1 MLGPAVR
8 HPHPPKG
15 SSLAVLKQTNS
26 KNICAMTSIGS
37 AFVKLPRFASVQR
50 WCGSSAVASGMLN
63 RRQSD
68 HCG

>member
-1 MLGPAVR
+1 
-8 HPHPPKG
+8 
-15 SSLAVLKQTNS
+15 LAVLKQTNS